1 MDITNKTEFDV
12 KWLRQM
18 GFIGNWDIGD
28 EVDPADPEKS
38 DRFTYRELMDYD
50 GYKEIK
56 VLIVIDLVI
65 PAASRIYFQYCNS
78 HGTLQHREYVGDIMS
93 RDMLIL
99 LLEAIY
105 PELAKSLLNKT
116 DKLWKQ
122 TKITE

>member
-1 MDITNKTEFDV
+1 MDIKNKTEFDV

-18 GFIGNWDIGD
+18 GFVGENDCIESVIPRKS
-28 EVDPADPEKS
+28 EVF
-38 DRFTYRELMDYD
+38 RYRETMDYE

-56 VLIVIDLVI
+56 VLITIDLVI

-122 TKITE
+122 TKITK